1 MKKQW
6 GLLLSPTVFLN
17 TIFGIGAILG
27 TPEKQ
32 GCSAVDGVGWQCLQR
47 LPMCGHTSFL
57 VAVVPSLLVEGESAD
72 EDGTEEEGLQL
83 VSSAMVCWATPFW

>member
-17 TIFGIGAILG
+17 TIFGMGAIFE

-32 GCSAVDGVGWQCLQR
+32 GCSGVGGVGWL
-47 LPMCGHTSFL
+47 LWEEVSDESPFFPSSFMKKQL
-57 VAVVPSLLVEGESAD
+57 SPTVLLN
-72 EDGTEEEGLQL
+72 
-83 VSSAMVCWATPFW
+83 PFFEI